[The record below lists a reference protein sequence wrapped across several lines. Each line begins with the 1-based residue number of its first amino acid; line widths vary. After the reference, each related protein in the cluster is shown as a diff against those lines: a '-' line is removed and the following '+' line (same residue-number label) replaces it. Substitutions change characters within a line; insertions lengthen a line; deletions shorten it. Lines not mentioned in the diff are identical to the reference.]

1 MNHPRTAT
9 LTALAAAAVIAAA
22 GCAHHPP
29 VAYTPVVYGET
40 GYCYYVDTPAEAIAL
55 TAAGLCPSAW
65 VPAPMPVYWHAR
77 YASYYDSPTY
87 YGAYVPSTYRST
99 YVTHVTV
106 FEKQHGSDIAAGKA
120 SARYKGSDGK
130 SYTGAQIKG
139 TNGGGSRTSGGGGS
153 RSSGSSGTVR
163 SATGGGSRS
172 SSSSG
177 GGGSR
182 SSSGGGRR

>member
-1 MNHPRTAT
+1 MNRPRAAT
-9 LTALAAAAVIAAA
+9 LTALAAAAVLAA
-22 GCAHHPP
+22 GCANHPP
-29 VAYTPVVYGET
+29 VAYTPVTYGET
-40 GYCYYVDTPAEAIAL
+40 GHCYYVDTPAEAIAL
-55 TAAGLCPSAW
+55 TAAGLCPAAW

-87 YGAYVPSTYRST
+87 YSAYVPQSYRTT
-99 YVTHVTV
+99 YVSRVTV
-106 FEKQHGSDIAAGKA
+106 FEKEHVSDIAANRG

-163 SATGGGSRS
+163 SATGSGSR
-172 SSSSG
+172 SSSG

-182 SSSGGGRR
+182 STGGRR